1 MDELPHDAG
10 AGNDGPRDEGDRP
23 WQESAATPAQPSPPT
38 QPAAEAWLVTRR
50 RLLIG
55 AGALLAASAVPA
67 GPVVFGD
74 GSGRRGNGDAKE
86 AGTGARRGPTAA
98 GTTAPLRTLP
108 PAAIP
113 ARPTLRKLGTLKGHR
128 GEIDTLRFSPD
139 GTNLAS
145 LDSRDGV
152 LRVWDVVGRKERA
165 TPVQS
170 PDVVVK
176 TVAFSP
182 DGRTL
187 AAGGEER
194 AQFWDV
200 ATLRPQGVQILKPPD
215 DTLQNLSTIVFSP
228 DGTTFV
234 AGGFGDDEIRFYDG
248 VTRRPIGPPLQ
259 LEGAAAHIMVFSP
272 DGRTLASVDESGF
285 ERVKIWDVAARK
297 QRLGPSLDV
306 SGGAQHLVFSPDGA
320 TIAIDSDSYKVR
332 FLTAATGKEQGRPLG
347 GHIGSVTGLAYSTDG
362 RTVVTSDYS
371 GLHFWDAATHKKLAT
386 ATTPGTPP
394 TVDHFGSVTV
404 TKPGTRTI
412 HRFALSPDGRTV
424 ATIGFQ
430 AKSIAL
436 WRLE

>member
-1 MDELPHDAG
+1 MDELPHDAE
-10 AGNDGPRDEGDRP
+10 AGNDGPGDEGDRP
-23 WQESAATPAQPSPPT
+23 WQEPAAPPG

-55 AGALLAASAVPA
+55 AGALLAARAVPA
-67 GPVVFGD
+67 GPVV
-74 GSGRRGNGDAKE
+74 SGGRGNGDAKQ
-86 AGTGARRGPTAA
+86 ARTSTRRGSTAI
-98 GTTAPLRTLP
+98 TTAPLRAPP

-152 LRVWDVVGRKERA
+152 LRVWDVAGRKERA

-182 DGRTL
+182 EGRTL

-200 ATLRPQGVQILKPPD
+200 ATLRPQGVQIVKPAD
-215 DTLQNLSTIVFSP
+215 DRLQNLSTIVFSP
-228 DGTTFV
+228 DGKTF
-234 AGGFGDDEIRFYDG
+234 ATGGFGDDEIRFYDR

-259 LEGAAAHIMVFSP
+259 LEGAEARIMVFSP

-285 ERVKIWDVAARK
+285 EGVKIWDVAARK
-297 QRLGPSLDV
+297 QRAGPSLDV

-320 TIAIDSDSYKVR
+320 TLAIDSDSYEVR
-332 FLTAATGKEQGRPLG
+332 FLAAATGKEQGRPLG
-347 GHIGSVTGLAYSTDG
+347 GHIGSVTGLAFSTDG

-394 TVDHFGSVTV
+394 SVDRFGSVTV
-404 TKPGTRTI
+404 TEPGTRTI

-436 WRLE
+436 WHLE